1 MNNNTIDNKTGK
13 IIKSIFFVK
22 KSKLQK
28 DVRQLKWQYYRDR
41 NKINVNKII
50 DLIDDINYNHK
61 YSWHTAEII
70 YKNDPVIYKLEFKK

>member
-1 MNNNTIDNKTGK
+1 MNSNTIDIKSGK

-41 NKINVNKII
+41 NRTNVNKII
-50 DLIDDINYNHK
+50 DLIDDITQE
-61 YSWHTAEII
+61 WHTAEII
-70 YKNDPVIYKLEFKK
+70 YKNDPIIYKLEFKK